1 MSIYAWRRKY
11 LEYGMI
17 GLMAKKNSIPRQPL
31 SQTDAPLQSDE
42 LEALRTQIKELQLE
56 VDVLKETIEVLKK
69 DPGADLAELK
79 NREKAVII
87 GVLGKKYA
95 LPTLLAYFNMARSS
109 YYYQKASL
117 SKPDKYMRYREKIK
131 SLFRES
137 RGVYGYRRLHQA
149 LKQEGIILSEKV
161 VRQIM
166 KDENLAVFPAKQKK
180 YRSYLGEISPEV
192 ENVICRNFH
201 ADNPNE
207 KWLTDITEFA
217 LPEGKLYLSPIID
230 CFDGLV
236 VNWTVD
242 RSPNA
247 ALVNAMLDQ
256 AIAALPEGQHPI
268 IHTDRGCHY
277 RWPGWIERME
287 RAGLIRSMSKKGCS
301 PDNSACEGFFR
312 RLKNEMFY
320 GRSWSGVSLDSFI
333 QALNDYIH
341 WYNHKRIKLSLG
353 GLSPLKYRHKLGF
366 FT

>member
-1 MSIYAWRRKY
+1 MRYC
-11 LEYGMI
+11 
-17 GLMAKKNSIPRQPL
+17 
-31 SQTDAPLQSDE
+31 
-42 LEALRTQIKELQLE
+42 
-56 VDVLKETIEVLKK
+56 LKK
-69 DPGADLAELK
+69 DPGADLAGLK

-87 GVLGKKYA
+87 GALGKKYA

-131 SLFRES
+131 SLFREN

-166 KDENLAVFPAKQKK
+166 KDENLVVFGAKQKK
-180 YRSYLGEISPEV
+180 YSSYLGEITPEV
-192 ENVICRNFH
+192 ENVLCRNFH

-217 LPEGKLYLSPIID
+217 LPEGKLYLSPLID

-236 VNWTVD
+236 VNWTVG

-247 ALVNAMLDQ
+247 ALVNTMLDQ
-256 AIAALPEGQHPI
+256 AIAVLPEEQRPI

-287 RAGLIRSMSKKGCS
+287 RAGLTRSMSQKGCS
-301 PDNSACEGFFR
+301 PDNSACEGFFG

-320 GRSWSGVSLDSFI
+320 GRSWVGISLDDFVRE
-333 QALNDYIH
+333 LDDYIN
-341 WYNHKRIKLSLG
+341 WYNSKRIKLSLG
-353 GLSPLKYRHKLGF
+353 GVSPLEYRHKLGLLA
-366 FT
+366 